1 MTLLR
6 SSLAMVLC
14 GCGPLVAGD
23 DDGGADTSADES
35 STDTTAGTSVGTATT
50 APSTMS
56 TGVDTSTTSEPV
68 TCASDWLPGCQ
79 SYCAAL
85 ITCQPDIGT
94 YEACVTGCIDGFSV
108 LTPDCQAAWCEAYT
122 CLGGLDCASLE
133 TSTPECDALG
143 GAAESIC
150 PAIDMTTSDTDGE
163 CFGGEGGEE
172 DVCELGCDDRLMQCD
187 GTTCS
192 CEAGGMPTGSC
203 PQPEGLCSAFE
214 KLDDFAAEC
223 CGW

>member
-1 MTLLR
+1 MTR
-6 SSLAMVLC
+6 VRCSLAMILC

-23 DDGGADTSADES
+23 EDGGAESSADET
-35 STDTTAGTSVGTATT
+35 STDASVGTATT
-50 APSTMS
+50 APATTS
-56 TGVDTSTTSEPV
+56 TGVDTSTTSAPV

-85 ITCQPDIGT
+85 ITCQPEIGT

-150 PAIDMTTSDTDGE
+150 PPIDMTTTSDTDGE

-172 DVCELGCDDRLMQCD
+172 DVCEIGCDDRLMHCD
-187 GTTCS
+187 GMTCS

-203 PQPEGLCSAFE
+203 VQPEGLCSAFE